1 MCGTY
6 NRLLISISKFI
17 LTKTKD
23 LNMKHE
29 EIVVS
34 TMLSELRMLIKDD
47 DLSLATRLLLDFITD
62 ADLSKDYFDTA
73 LTLRA
78 EYNSIEDLK
87 GDEKDAA
94 KAEFEARFNQLL
106 NKIEGVDPKPASVEK
121 KTEEKKE
128 EAPLRPTISSG
139 AVISSKS
146 NIIFKGDSFSKQY
159 KNMGFE
165 LTDIDLTIKAGE
177 LTGVVGENG
186 NGKTTLLR
194 IIAGELAITKGRI
207 SYPHIVNTTDDWYF
221 IKQHIAFIPQRL
233 RKWQGLLKD
242 NLHFSAANHGIFG
255 KENEDMVNFIIHRLG
270 LTKYKNSRWGD
281 ISSGYKLRFELA
293 RALVWRPRLLV
304 LDEPLANLDINTKL
318 LFMQDLRLISNIRKF
333 PIGIILSSQQLHEIE
348 SVVDNIM
355 FLKDGDVVYS
365 GPVKDFGEDREV
377 NTFEFSGDFTR
388 EELNQILV
396 GFGDISIEDTGQSLI
411 IHTPKEV
418 TVSDILTAISAK
430 KKVDYFRDISK
441 STRKLF
447 NS

>member
-1 MCGTY
+1 
-6 NRLLISISKFI
+6 
-17 LTKTKD
+17 
-23 LNMKHE
+23 
-29 EIVVS
+29 
-34 TMLSELRMLIKDD
+34 
-47 DLSLATRLLLDFITD
+47 
-62 ADLSKDYFDTA
+62 
-73 LTLRA
+73 
-78 EYNSIEDLK
+78 
-87 GDEKDAA
+87 
-94 KAEFEARFNQLL
+94 
-106 NKIEGVDPKPASVEK
+106 
-121 KTEEKKE
+121 
-128 EAPLRPTISSG
+128 
-139 AVISSKS
+139 
-146 NIIFKGDSFSKQY
+146 
-159 KNMGFE
+159 MGFE
-165 LTDIDLTIKAGE
+165 LAKMDLEIKAGE
-177 LTGVVGENG
+177 LTGIVGENG

-194 IIAGELAITKGRI
+194 IIAGELAINGGRI

-221 IKQHIAFIPQRL
+221 IKQHIAFIPQQL

-270 LTKYKNSRWGD
+270 LTKYKNARWGD

-388 EELNQILV
+388 EELNKILAD
-396 GFGDISIEDTGQSLI
+396 FGDISIEDTGQSLI

-418 TVSDILTAISAK
+418 TVSEILTAISAE

>member
-1 MCGTY
+1 
-6 NRLLISISKFI
+6 
-17 LTKTKD
+17 
-23 LNMKHE
+23 MKHE
-29 EIVVS
+29 EIVIS
-34 TMLSELRMLIKDD
+34 TIISELQMLIKDE

-73 LTLRA
+73 LSLRA
-78 EYNSIEDLK
+78 EYNSIEEMQGESK
-87 GDEKDAA
+87 AAA
-94 KAEFEARFNQLL
+94 KAEFEKKFRTLL
-106 NKIEGVDPKPASVEK
+106 EKIEGLAP
-121 KTEEKKE
+121 KKE
-128 EAPLRPTISSG
+128 TKEEERKPVIVEQKEEVAPTRPIITSG
-139 AVISSKS
+139 AVVSSKS
-146 NIIFKGDSFSKQY
+146 NIMFRGDAFSKKY

-165 LTDIDLTIKAGE
+165 LGEMDLTIQAGE
-177 LTGVVGENG
+177 LTGIVGENG

-207 SYPHIVNTTDDWYF
+207 SYPHIANNTDDWYY
-221 IKQHIAFIPQRL
+221 IKQHIAFIPQQL

-348 SVVDNIM
+348 SVVDNII
-355 FLKDGDVVYS
+355 FLKDGKVIYN
-365 GPVKDFGEDREV
+365 GAVKDFGEDREV
-377 NTFEFSGDFTR
+377 NSFEFAGDFTR
-388 EELNQILV
+388 EELSGILAH
-396 GFGDISIEDTGQSLI
+396 FGEISIEDTGQSLI
-411 IHTPKEV
+411 VHTPKEV
-418 TVSDILTAISAK
+418 AGADVLAAISATK
-430 KKVDYFRDISK
+430 RVEYFRDISK

-447 NS
+447 NQ

>member
-1 MCGTY
+1 
-6 NRLLISISKFI
+6 
-17 LTKTKD
+17 
-23 LNMKHE
+23 
-29 EIVVS
+29 
-34 TMLSELRMLIKDD
+34 MLIKDD

-73 LTLRA
+73 LSLRA
-78 EYNSIEDLK
+78 EYNRIEDLK
-87 GDEKDAA
+87 GNDKEVA
-94 KAEFEARFNQLL
+94 KKEFENKFNTLL
-106 NKIEGVDPKPASVEK
+106 EKIEGISPKPEGEK
-121 KTEEKKE
+121 AHESKLKLEEKKE
-128 EAPLRPTISSG
+128 EIPLRPTITAG
-139 AVISSKS
+139 AVVSSKS
-146 NIIFKGDSFSKQY
+146 NIMFRGDRFSKRY

-165 LTDIDLTIKAGE
+165 LAEMDLSIKAGE
-177 LTGVVGENG
+177 LTGIVGENG

-207 SYPHIVNTTDDWYF
+207 SYPHIANNTDDWYY
-221 IKQHIAFIPQRL
+221 IKQHIAFIPQQL

-355 FLKDGDVVYS
+355 FLKDGQVVYN
-365 GPVKDFGEDREV
+365 GAVKDFGEDREV
-377 NTFEFSGDFTR
+377 NSFEFSGDFTR
-388 EELNQILV
+388 EELNEILAH
-396 GFGDISIEDTGQSLI
+396 FGDISIEDTGQSLI

-418 TVSDILTAISAK
+418 SGADILGAISAT
-430 KKVDYFRDISK
+430 KKVEYFRDISK

-447 NS
+447 NQ